1 MAGGDHG
8 ASLLQTSRMLQC
20 GKISYGARLARNS
33 D

>member
-20 GKISYGARLARNS
+20 GKISYGGPAGEK
-33 D
+33 